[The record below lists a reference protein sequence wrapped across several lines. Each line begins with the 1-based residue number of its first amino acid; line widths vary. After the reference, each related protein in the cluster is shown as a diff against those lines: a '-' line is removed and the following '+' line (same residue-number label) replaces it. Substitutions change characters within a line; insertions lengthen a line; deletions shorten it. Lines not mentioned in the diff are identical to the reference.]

1 MKKILVSLPEGVF
14 ELIRGLKGELGE
26 SNSEVI
32 RNIVV
37 AYLSEQGFFSK
48 MSIRGIPSL
57 DRRKTDEKKQ
67 E

>member
-57 DRRKTDEKKQ
+57 NRGKTDEEKK